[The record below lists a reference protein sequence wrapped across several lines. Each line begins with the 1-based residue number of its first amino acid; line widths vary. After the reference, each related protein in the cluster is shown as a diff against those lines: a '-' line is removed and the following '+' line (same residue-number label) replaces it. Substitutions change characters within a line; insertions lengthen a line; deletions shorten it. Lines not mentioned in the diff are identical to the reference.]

1 MQNLKTGEIES
12 FDELPSN
19 TDDYGEPISV
29 GDKVEVRG
37 GEFRIKSFGK
47 KFLILEP
54 LPGTKWI
61 KNE

>member
-1 MQNLKTGEIES
+1 MQNLRTGEIET
-12 FDELPSN
+12 FDEFPSN
-19 TDDYGEPISV
+19 IDNYGEPFSI
-29 GDKVEVRG
+29 GDKVEVKG

-61 KNE
+61 KS